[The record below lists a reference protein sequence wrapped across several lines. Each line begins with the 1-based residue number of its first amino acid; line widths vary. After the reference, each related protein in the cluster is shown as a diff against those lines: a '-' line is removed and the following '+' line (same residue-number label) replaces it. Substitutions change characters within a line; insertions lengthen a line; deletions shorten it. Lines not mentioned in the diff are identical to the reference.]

1 MEVEVEGTVK
11 TRHQMAA
18 GEAASDTP
26 HIVAETAAEGRSV
39 VAAAGRTA
47 KAVAGA
53 VVGRKDAAAVA
64 VEAAEE
70 GAREEATACWC

>member
-1 MEVEVEGTVK
+1 MEGTAK
-11 TRHQMAA
+11 TTRQMAA

-39 VAAAGRTA
+39 VAAADRTA

-53 VVGRKDAAAVA
+53 VVDRKDTAAVA

-70 GAREEATACWC
+70 GVREEAMACWC

>member
-1 MEVEVEGTVK
+1 MEGTAK
-11 TRHQMAA
+11 TTRQMAA

-53 VVGRKDAAAVA
+53 VVGRKDTAAA

-70 GAREEATACWC
+70 GAREEAMACWC